1 MFNRKVSAYL
11 WDMFSIAAFKEKKSM
26 GLFKKS
32 NEEKG
37 KKELKGQ
44 IGKLMKSYDK
54 EKIDRDTYFKKMM
67 DLTTSYKK
75 KK

>member
-1 MFNRKVSAYL
+1 
-11 WDMFSIAAFKEKKSM
+11 M